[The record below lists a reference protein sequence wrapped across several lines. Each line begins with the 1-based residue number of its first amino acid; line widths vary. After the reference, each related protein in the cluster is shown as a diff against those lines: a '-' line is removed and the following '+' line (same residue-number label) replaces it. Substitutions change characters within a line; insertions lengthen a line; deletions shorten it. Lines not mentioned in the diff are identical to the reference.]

1 MNDRSVR
8 MVMFGALLAALVA
21 CGSNS
26 QPAKTQSEA
35 IGTQFASA
43 DDLGK
48 WLSSN
53 GFGCT
58 HDDRLGGEY
67 MCTYAGGTDSW
78 QFQYSSDE
86 TRSKRLAWCKS
97 GLADKNG
104 QNIAG
109 RTWVLY
115 SGHGDDKLPAML
127 DTIEAKGLTDG
138 RIVKSCG

>member
-26 QPAKTQSEA
+26 QPAKTQ
-35 IGTQFASA
+35 FASA

-58 HDDRLGGEY
+58 RDDSLGGVY
-67 MCTYAGGTDSW
+67 MIGGVLDH
-78 QFQYSSDE
+78 FE
-86 TRSKRLAWCKS
+86 LRRL
-97 GLADKNG
+97 L
-104 QNIAG
+104 
-109 RTWVLY
+109 
-115 SGHGDDKLPAML
+115 H
-127 DTIEAKGLTDG
+127 AKGSHDHVET
-138 RIVKSCG
+138 I

>member
-26 QPAKTQSEA
+26 QPAKPQSEA
-35 IGTQFASA
+35 TGTQFASA

-58 HDDRLGGEY
+58 RDDRLGGVY
-67 MCTYAGGTDSW
+67 VYVCRGNRLMAIPVLQRRNSL
-78 QFQYSSDE
+78 E
-86 TRSKRLAWCKS
+86 TS
-97 GLADKNG
+97 GLVQVWPRRQERPEHRRSDVGA
-104 QNIAG
+104 
-109 RTWVLY
+109 VL
-115 SGHGDDKLPAML
+115 GP
-127 DTIEAKGLTDG
+127 
-138 RIVKSCG
+138 RR

>member
-1 MNDRSVR
+1 MEGEMNDRSVR

-21 CGSNS
+21 GGSNS
-26 QPAKTQSEA
+26 HPAEPQSEA
-35 IGTQFASA
+35 TGTQFASA

-58 HDDRLGGEY
+58 RDDHLGGVY

-86 TRSKRLAWCKS
+86 TRSKRLAWCKC
-97 GLADKNG
+97 GLASKNG

-109 RTWVLY
+109 RA
-115 SGHGDDKLPAML
+115 G
-127 DTIEAKGLTDG
+127 G
-138 RIVKSCG
+138 RRRGRG

>member
-1 MNDRSVR
+1 MEVEMNDRSVR

-26 QPAKTQSEA
+26 QPSKTQSEA
-35 IGTQFASA
+35 TGTQFASA

-58 HDDRLGGEY
+58 RDNRLGGVY
-67 MCTYAGGTDSW
+67 MCTYAGGTDQW

-86 TRSKRLAWCKS
+86 TRTKRPGWCKS

-104 QNIAG
+104 QHLV
-109 RTWVLY
+109 RSTWVLY
-115 SGHGDDKLPAML
+115 SGH
-127 DTIEAKGLTDG
+127 
-138 RIVKSCG
+138 

>member
-1 MNDRSVR
+1 MKDRSVR
-8 MVMFGALLAALVA
+8 MALFGASLAALVA
-21 CGSNS
+21 CGSNT
-26 QPAKTQSEA
+26 QPAK
-35 IGTQFASA
+35 TQFASA

-58 HDDRLGGEY
+58 RDDRLGGGY

-78 QFQYSSDE
+78 QFQYDSDE

-127 DTIEAKGLTDG
+127 DTIKAKGLTDG
-138 RIVKSCG
+138 RIVKSCE

>member
-26 QPAKTQSEA
+26 QPAKTQ
-35 IGTQFASA
+35 FASA

-58 HDDRLGGEY
+58 RDDSLGGVY

-78 QFQYSSDE
+78 QFQYTSDE
-86 TRSKRLAWCKS
+86 TRSKRLASCKS
-97 GLADKNG
+97 GLANKNG

-115 SGHGDDKLPAML
+115 SGHGDDKLPTML
-127 DTIEAKGLTDG
+127 DTVKAKGLTAG

>member
-26 QPAKTQSEA
+26 QPAKTQ
-35 IGTQFASA
+35 FASA

-58 HDDRLGGEY
+58 RDDRLGGVY
-67 MCTYAGGTDSW
+67 TCTYAGEPTRGN
-78 QFQYSSDE
+78 SS
-86 TRSKRLAWCKS
+86 TPARKLARNVWPGVS
-97 GLADKNG
+97 LA
-104 QNIAG
+104 
-109 RTWVLY
+109 
-115 SGHGDDKLPAML
+115 
-127 DTIEAKGLTDG
+127 
-138 RIVKSCG
+138 

>member
-26 QPAKTQSEA
+26 QPAEPQSEA
-35 IGTQFASA
+35 TGTQFASA

-58 HDDRLGGEY
+58 RDDRLGGVY
-67 MCTYAGGTDSW
+67 MCTYAGEPTRGN
-78 QFQYSSDE
+78 SS
-86 TRSKRLAWCKS
+86 TPARKLARNVWPGVS
-97 GLADKNG
+97 LA
-104 QNIAG
+104 
-109 RTWVLY
+109 
-115 SGHGDDKLPAML
+115 
-127 DTIEAKGLTDG
+127 
-138 RIVKSCG
+138 

>member
-1 MNDRSVR
+1 MEVEMNDRSVR

-21 CGSNS
+21 CCSNS
-26 QPAKTQSEA
+26 QPAK
-35 IGTQFASA
+35 TQFASA
-43 DDLGK
+43 DDLGT

-58 HDDRLGGEY
+58 RDDSLGGAY

-78 QFQYSSDE
+78 QFQYTSDE
-86 TRSKRLAWCKS
+86 TRSKRPAWCQS
-97 GLADKNG
+97 GLANKNG

-115 SGHGDDKLPAML
+115 SGHGGDKLPAML
-127 DTIEAKGLTDG
+127 DTIKAKGLTDG

>member
-1 MNDRSVR
+1 MEAEMNDRSVS
-8 MVMFGALLAALVA
+8 MVMVGALLAALVA

-26 QPAKTQSEA
+26 QPAAT
-35 IGTQFASA
+35 GTQFSSA

-58 HDDRLGGEY
+58 RDDRLGGGY

-78 QFQYSSDE
+78 QFQYTNEE

-97 GLADKNG
+97 GLANKNG

-127 DTIEAKGLTDG
+127 DTVKAKGLTDG